1 MDSKKNKILEDVS
14 GDKCF
19 WVNNGPV
26 VRNIYEFADA
36 LEHMTA
42 ASFNYHV
49 TSQKNDFSNWIEGVL
64 GDKELG
70 LKIRHRSQQDA
81 ADAVRKKIYIL
92 EDSVE
97 RKKVEQITDESPKER
112 LLELRKSRAE
122 TLDAAQE
129 RNEKNPERSDEK
141 NYEPHKIEVRH
152 SSHDYLHEKH
162 NLSFQHHMSM
172 LKESMKNNIELFLLG
187 LVIGILIGKFVL
199 GGF

>member
-112 LLELRKSRAE
+112 
-122 TLDAAQE
+122 
-129 RNEKNPERSDEK
+129 NEKNPERSDEK